1 MSRPSEIPSSRS
13 ASSAVLLSLQLPHER
28 PADVEASSAEMT
40 RLLAVLGVRV
50 VGVLAQR
57 RASPTAAVVGSGKL
71 EELAGLVAEHRRA
84 LGDGAVA
91 LVVDGA
97 ISPGQARRLEEAL
110 TVEVIDRT
118 GVILRVFEQRARGPL
133 ARLEIEIARL
143 THEAPRV
150 RADESLGDAGGGG
163 GRGERGDT
171 NVELRKQRI
180 RARIAELKRQV
191 VSVRAAEQA
200 GRQRRQDHLRVALVG
215 YTNSGKS
222 SLLRALTGSDA
233 LIEDRLFA
241 TVDTR
246 VRALSP
252 AAGPRVLVTDT
263 VGFIRDLPHELVDSF
278 RSTLDEARDASLLV
292 IVVDAADPGWRE
304 QLQLTRSTLTSIGA
318 AAVPARVV
326 LNKIDRLDDA
336 ARAQLARELPGA
348 LLMSALD
355 PRDIARLRQVIRDG
369 LDDRMMDEV
378 LEVPLADGRLLGEI
392 RAGARIAYESFSEH
406 TATLR
411 VRAQPHLLARWR
423 AAAGGR
429 AIETAGDLI
438 DLAGLHGLE
447 LSAVT
452 ELGGSGLDFRVLH
465 AEDSQGTPWILRTPR
480 RPEVA
485 AMAQVE
491 ARLLRLVRPR
501 LPVAVPDWRVHSHD
515 LVAYPRLAGTPAVT
529 IGPAGPTW
537 NVIDPSA
544 PPDAL
549 LDSFAGLI
557 AALHAI
563 SPDEAIAAGA
573 PVDAMDD
580 VRAALARSMEETRAA
595 LEPSDELW
603 ARWQRWLASDLWP
616 EHTALV
622 HGDLHPGHML
632 LDEAGRLTG
641 VLDWTEARV
650 SDPSI
655 DLALF
660 AGSFGAGALDALL
673 ARVEAAGGRT
683 WPHLAEQAVE
693 RWAAFPAL
701 VASWAL
707 RTGDAGVLAH
717 ARHLLAQG

>member
-13 ASSAVLLSLQLPHER
+13 ASSAVLLALQLPQQTA
-28 PADVEASSAEMT
+28 ADVEASTAEMT
-40 RLLAVLGVRV
+40 RLLAVLGIRV
-50 VGVLAQR
+50 VSASVQR
-57 RASPTAAVVGSGKL
+57 RTSPAAAVVGSGKL
-71 EELAGLVAEHRRA
+71 EELAGLVAEQKRT
-84 LGDGAVA
+84 LGDGEVA

-97 ISPGQARRLEEAL
+97 ISPGQARRLEATL
-110 TVEVIDRT
+110 AVEVIDRT

-180 RARIAELKRQV
+180 RARIADLKRQV
-191 VSVRAAEQA
+191 VTVRSAEHA
-200 GRQRRQDHLRVALVG
+200 SRQRRQELLRVALVG

-222 SLLRALTGSDA
+222 SLLRALTGSDV
-233 LIEDRLFA
+233 LIEDKLFA

-246 VRALSP
+246 VRVLSP

-292 IVVDAADPGWRE
+292 IVVDAADPAWRA
-304 QLQLTRSTLTSIGA
+304 QLQLTRSTLASIGA
-318 AAVPARVV
+318 AAVPARIV

-336 ARAQLARELPGA
+336 ARADLAREVPGA

-355 PRDIARLRQVIRDG
+355 PRDVARLREAIHDG

-378 LEVPLADGRLLGEI
+378 LVVPLADGRLLGEI
-392 RAGARIAYESFSEH
+392 RASARIAHESFSDR
-406 TATLR
+406 TATLQ
-411 VRAQPHLLARWR
+411 VRAQPQLLARWR
-423 AAAGGR
+423 AALGGR

-438 DLAGLHGLE
+438 GLAGLHGLE
-447 LSAVT
+447 LSADT
-452 ELGGSGLDFRVLH
+452 DLDGSGLDFRVLH

-485 AMAQVE
+485 VAAQVE

-515 LVAYPRLAGTPAVT
+515 LIAYPRLAGTPAVT
-529 IGPAGPTW
+529 IGQAGPTW
-537 NVIDPSA
+537 NVIDPAA
-544 PPDAL
+544 PPDRF
-549 LDSFAGLI
+549 LDSFAGLV
-557 AALHAI
+557 AALQAI
-563 SPDEAIAAGA
+563 SPDEASGAGA

-595 LEPSDELW
+595 LEPSHELW

-616 EHTALV
+616 AHTALV

-632 LDEAGRLTG
+632 LDEEGRLTG

-650 SDPSI
+650 TDPSI

-673 ARVEAAGGRT
+673 ARIDAAGGRT
-683 WPHLAEQAVE
+683 WPRLAEHAVE
-693 RWAAFPAL
+693 RWAAFPVL

-717 ARHLLAQG
+717 ARRLLARG